1 MLHSNR
7 RNPFVNPVTL
17 FYLLSGCLVCWLV
30 AYVKSVGYPIY
41 GEVTAPAL
49 WNMFCSHLPDKLV
62 TYIIGF
68 LLMIGGACM
77 IHRANYELMLIREKT
92 LLPAFFYI
100 LLISTNLDFLPLKST
115 SFGVFFLIL
124 AIYYLF
130 VTYREQESQRNI
142 FNASLIIAL
151 GSLLWT
157 YILWFIPLLWYG
169 MYKFRSLNLRTFL
182 SSLLGIVVVA
192 WSLYNYSL
200 WQHDYRLFSVFDSI
214 FKLRPLSI
222 SGNVFI
228 DWLTIG
234 TTIGLTLLASA
245 NILTHEYEDNLRT
258 REFLSFLIV
267 LAFSSFALYFL
278 YEQSSEEF
286 LQIACF
292 PASILISHF
301 FTIVRNKYTF
311 WLFHLSVLLLIVL
324 LLFRLWNF

>member
-1 MLHSNR
+1 M
-7 RNPFVNPVTL
+7 
-17 FYLLSGCLVCWLV
+17 
-30 AYVKSVGYPIY
+30 
-41 GEVTAPAL
+41 
-49 WNMFCSHLPDKLV
+49 
-62 TYIIGF
+62 
-68 LLMIGGACM
+68 
-77 IHRANYELMLIREKT
+77 
-92 LLPAFFYI
+92 
-100 LLISTNLDFLPLKST
+100 
-115 SFGVFFLIL
+115 FGVLARGLCQVGRLSYLWRGDCSCFVEYVLFSPSWQVSDLHYWFSINDRRGIYDSSRQLWADVDSRENSVTCLFLYIVNQYQFGFSSVEVNIVWRFFLIL

-324 LLFRLWNF
+324 LLLRLWNF